1 MGEALF
7 NKVQASKV
15 LVVGAG
21 GIGCELLKNL
31 VLTGFSDI
39 ETVDLDTIDVSN
51 LNRQF
56 LFRPRHVKMS
66 KSEVAKESVL
76 RFNPDVKMTAYHG
89 NVKTPQFGADFVKKF
104 TLVFNAL
111 DNISARKHVNRLCL
125 STGTALIESGTTGY
139 LGQVTVIKGKET
151 ECYECQDKPTPKQ
164 HPICTIRSTPSKPVH
179 TLVWAKEFYKLL
191 FGNMEE
197 SMIYEPEDGEDES
210 VFMPLVKRPTS
221 FGEEELRKYARDLF
235 VGIYEL
241 EMTKQIDM
249 GRYKTADFK
258 PAALLLADIEA
269 GKVLSRPSKGS
280 LKGGKE
286 EKAGMADQRMWPLK
300 ECAEVLIS
308 SIVKFWMS
316 AERRE
321 SVGSAVFD
329 KDDQLSMDFVTA
341 SNNLRAHI
349 FGIEL
354 QSRYDA
360 KGIAGNIIPAIAT
373 TNAIIAGIQVMES
386 LKLLKGASL
395 ASDVGLGEKT
405 AREVCSF
412 TWCNRSADRRGTLL
426 IPTPLCKPNSD
437 CYVCGGAKLDLYI
450 DTEAT
455 TFEGRRGCAER
466 GCRERVQRAVQR
478 ERVQRAGAES
488 GCREW
493 VQRAYIGLYTICASG
508 AS

>member
-31 VLTGFSDI
+31 VLSGFSDI

-56 LFRPRHVKMS
+56 LFRPKHVKMS

-76 RFNPDVKMTAYHG
+76 KFNPDVKMEAYHG
-89 NVKTPQFGADFVKKF
+89 NVKTPQFGAEFVKKF

-197 SMIYEPEDGEDES
+197 SMLFESDKADATDKS

-221 FGEEELRKYARDLF
+221 FGEDELRHYARKLF
-235 VGIYEL
+235 KGIYEL

-249 GRYKTADFK
+249 GRYKTAEFK
-258 PAALLLADIEA
+258 PEALLLEDVEA
-269 GKVLSRPSKGS
+269 EKVMARPSKGG
-280 LKGGKE
+280 LKGGSK
-286 EKAGMADQRMWPLK
+286 KAAMKDQRMWPLK
-300 ECAEVLIS
+300 ECAEVLITC
-308 SIVKFWMS
+308 IIKFWMCP
-316 AERRE
+316 ER
-321 SVGSAVFD
+321 
-329 KDDQLSMDFVTA
+329 
-341 SNNLRAHI
+341 
-349 FGIEL
+349 
-354 QSRYDA
+354 
-360 KGIAGNIIPAIAT
+360 
-373 TNAIIAGIQVMES
+373 
-386 LKLLKGASL
+386 
-395 ASDVGLGEKT
+395 
-405 AREVCSF
+405 
-412 TWCNRSADRRGTLL
+412 
-426 IPTPLCKPNSD
+426 
-437 CYVCGGAKLDLYI
+437 
-450 DTEAT
+450 
-455 TFEGRRGCAER
+455 
-466 GCRERVQRAVQR
+466 
-478 ERVQRAGAES
+478 
-488 GCREW
+488 
-493 VQRAYIGLYTICASG
+493 
-508 AS
+508 